1 MTERERVADALS
13 AHRAFEPADDGFAA
27 TTTAASARVAVV
39 EMEEGVAIEL
49 TIRVPTIDAV
59 VAGETVAE
67 VVREGWL
74 ETFERRLEDLGGVA
88 RGEVGAPTVSADSR
102 DEEVVVETTVRPET
116 PRAAAED
123 AKAVVDSVEGTWIQG
138 LIPGYDY
145 RAPASE
151 LLERARSAG
160 ERHESS

>member
-1 MTERERVADALS
+1 MTEDERAVDALAAHPAFEREDGGFVTSTTATEARATAEETDEGTRVA
-13 AHRAFEPADDGFAA
+13 
-27 TTTAASARVAVV
+27 
-39 EMEEGVAIEL
+39 L

-59 VAGETVAE
+59 VAGETVAP

-88 RGEVGAPTVSADSR
+88 RGEVANPTVTVDAETD
-102 DEEVVVETTVRPET
+102 EVVVETTVESADPHV
-116 PRAAAED
+116 AAED
-123 AKAVVDSVEGTWIQG
+123 AKAVVDSVEGTFVQG

-160 ERHESS
+160 ERPGPG